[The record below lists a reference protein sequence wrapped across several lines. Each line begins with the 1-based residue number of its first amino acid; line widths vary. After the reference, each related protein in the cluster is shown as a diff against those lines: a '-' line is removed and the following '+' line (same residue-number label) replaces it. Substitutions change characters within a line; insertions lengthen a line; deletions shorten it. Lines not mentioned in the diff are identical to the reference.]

1 LHRKE
6 SAPQYCIGSRRWPL
20 ANGAARPAV
29 FLDRDG
35 TVSEEVGYLNHLSR
49 FRLLPG
55 AADAIRRLNEAALPV
70 IVVTNQ
76 SGVARGYFPEQLVRD
91 VHERMKAELLEAGAR
106 LDGMY
111 YCPHVSSDECACR
124 KPKTGMLEQAARE
137 LGLDLKESF
146 VVGDRQS
153 DVELA
158 HCAGARSV
166 LVRTGFGEGELAWHA
181 KHWARQPEFVAADL
195 PEAVAWILQEVRR

>member
-1 LHRKE
+1 
-6 SAPQYCIGSRRWPL
+6 
-20 ANGAARPAV
+20 
-29 FLDRDG
+29 
-35 TVSEEVGYLNHLSR
+35 LNHLSR

-55 AADAIRRLNEAALPV
+55 TAAAIRRLHDVALPV

-106 LDGMY
+106 LDGVY
-111 YCPHVSSDECACR
+111 YCPHVSSDECQCR

-137 LGLDLKESF
+137 LGLDLKKSF

-166 LVRTGFGEGELAWHA
+166 LVKTGFGEGELAWQA
-181 KHWARQPEFVAADL
+181 KNWTRQPEFVAADL
-195 PEAVAWILQEVRR
+195 PEAVEWILQEVRR

>member
-1 LHRKE
+1 
-6 SAPQYCIGSRRWPL
+6 
-20 ANGAARPAV
+20 
-29 FLDRDG
+29 
-35 TVSEEVGYLNHLSR
+35 
-49 FRLLPG
+49 
-55 AADAIRRLNEAALPV
+55 V

-106 LDGMY
+106 LDGVY
-111 YCPHVSSDECACR
+111 YCPHVSSDECQCR

-137 LGLDLKESF
+137 LGLDLKKSF

-166 LVRTGFGEGELAWHA
+166 LVKTGFGEGELAWHA
-181 KHWARQPEFVAADL
+181 KNWARQPEFVAADL
-195 PEAVAWILQEVRR
+195 PEAVEWILQEVRR